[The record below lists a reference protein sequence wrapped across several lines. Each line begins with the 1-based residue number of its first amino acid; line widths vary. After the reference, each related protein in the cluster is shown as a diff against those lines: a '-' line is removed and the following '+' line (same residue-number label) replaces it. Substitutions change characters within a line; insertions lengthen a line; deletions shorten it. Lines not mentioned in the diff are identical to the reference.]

1 MIPRFFVHLTTVLF
15 VFGSLSTSLAFPSDV
30 DLLKRQ
36 EVDDTTARPGGGP
49 GVVDPPPPPGPPSFT
64 GAKLVNDRGHPWRP
78 LRNGDERGPCPGMNT
93 LASHGVSVAQY
104 LHAPLTHLFEWISIS
119 LAMVSPRQVRWSP
132 LSRKV
137 GLVSIKGL
145 MCGQLAH
152 FMIRIQHGEQ
162 VRDLRDLL
170 GPLI

>member
-1 MIPRFFVHLTTVLF
+1 
-15 VFGSLSTSLAFPSDV
+15 
-30 DLLKRQ
+30 
-36 EVDDTTARPGGGP
+36 
-49 GVVDPPPPPGPPSFT
+49 
-64 GAKLVNDRGHPWRP
+64 

-104 LHAPLTHLFEWISIS
+104 FHAPLTHLFEWISIS
-119 LAMVSPRQVRWSP
+119 LAMVLPPQVRWSP

-145 MCGQLAH
+145 LFGQLAH
-152 FMIRIQHGEQ
+152 CMIRIQHGEQ
-162 VRDLRDLL
+162 VLDLRDLL